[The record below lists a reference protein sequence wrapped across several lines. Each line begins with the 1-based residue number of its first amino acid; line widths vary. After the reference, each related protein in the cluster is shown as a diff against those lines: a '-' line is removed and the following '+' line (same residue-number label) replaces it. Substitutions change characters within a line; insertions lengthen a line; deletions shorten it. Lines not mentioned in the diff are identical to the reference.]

1 MGEVGTGVAHC
12 PTSNMR
18 LASGLAPVG
27 RYLQAG
33 VPVGLGVDG
42 SASNDTSNMLA
53 EVRQALLLNRLA
65 VSPRIGSGP
74 QLSAR
79 LALELGTVG
88 GARVLG
94 RDDIGVLAPGYA
106 ADLIA
111 FDLNRLEFAGAQH
124 DPVAAVVLCAPASV
138 DHSWVG
144 GQPLVEDGV
153 VGGVDQTALVARH
166 NMLARDLAG

>member
-1 MGEVGTGVAHC
+1 
-12 PTSNMR
+12 
-18 LASGLAPVG
+18 
-27 RYLQAG
+27 
-33 VPVGLGVDG
+33 
-42 SASNDTSNMLA
+42 
-53 EVRQALLLNRLA
+53 
-65 VSPRIGSGP
+65 
-74 QLSAR
+74 LSAR

-138 DHSWVG
+138 DQSWVG
-144 GQPLVEDGV
+144 GQPLVQDGV
-153 VGGVDQTALVARH
+153 VAGVDQTALVARH